1 MISRSIFCL
10 LLLLLAGCA
19 SKPLTTVPLSSSV
32 EPSPKVVE
40 RRVIVPAPPPAMP
53 DLDYYLELIRLA
65 PGELAHE
72 RQHLQTMALTPGNRL
87 RLAMVYSQPR
97 ASLQELS
104 KAQSLLADLLRIT
117 PVDESMKR
125 LLIVARML
133 SDQIGERIRQE
144 VINERQSQQIR
155 EGQRKSAELT
165 EKLERLTDIERR
177 LGQRT
182 RPPVGVAP

>member
-1 MISRSIFCL
+1 MISKSIFF

-19 SKPLTTVPLSSSV
+19 GKPLTVPLSPSSQ
-32 EPSPKVVE
+32 PSPQVVE
-40 RRVIVPAPPPAMP
+40 RRVLVPTPPPAMP
-53 DLDYYLELIRLA
+53 DLDYYLEVVRLA
-65 PGELAHE
+65 PGDLAHE
-72 RQHLQTMALTPGNRL
+72 RQQLQVMPQTPGNRL
-87 RLAMVYSQPR
+87 RLAMLYSQPR

-104 KAQSLLADLLRIT
+104 KAQSLLADLLRT
-117 PVDESMKR
+117 APVDEPMKR
-125 LLIVARML
+125 LLIVARMF

-144 VINERQSQQIR
+144 VMIDRQTQQIR

-182 RPPVGVAP
+182 RPPMGVAP